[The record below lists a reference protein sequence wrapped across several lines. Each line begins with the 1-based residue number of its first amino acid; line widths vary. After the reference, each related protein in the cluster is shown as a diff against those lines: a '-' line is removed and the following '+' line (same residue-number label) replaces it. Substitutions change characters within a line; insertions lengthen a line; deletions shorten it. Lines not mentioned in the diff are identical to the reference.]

1 MEQYVKILAI
11 IAARE
16 GSKGLPQK
24 NVLDCA
30 GKPLIS
36 WTIEAA
42 SQANHVDQVLV
53 NTDSQAIADIA
64 EQYGAWVPFLRP
76 AELAQDESSI
86 IDVINDVIMRL
97 KRSQQQFDY
106 VMLLQPTSPLRSAKH
121 IDEAVEKY
129 FETKVSDEDTLISV
143 TQVDS
148 KALWVMGEDDDSGYI
163 FNHFDVNLSDNSRRQ
178 ALPDC
183 YVPNGAI
190 YLAKVDGFQGFYGKQ
205 TRSYLMDEISSLDI
219 DYQADLDRAD
229 DYLRNGPRAK
239 KS

>member
-1 MEQYVKILAI
+1 MAQYGKILAI

-30 GKPLIS
+30 GKPLIA
-36 WTIEAA
+36 WTVEAA
-42 SQANHVDQVLV
+42 LQSKYINQTLV
-53 NTDSQAIADIA
+53 NTDSQAIADVA
-64 EQYGAWVPFLRP
+64 EQFGAWIPFLRP

-97 KRSQQQFDY
+97 KISKQQFDY
-106 VMLLQPTSPLRSAKH
+106 VMLLQPTSPLRTAKH
-121 IDEAVEKY
+121 IDEAIEKY
-129 FETKVSDEDTLISV
+129 FSTKMSDKDTLISV
-143 TQVDS
+143 TKVDS
-148 KALWVMGEDDDSGYI
+148 KALWVLGEDDDSGYI

-190 YLAKVDGFQGFYGKQ
+190 YLARVDGFQGFYGKQ

-229 DYLRNGPRAK
+229 DYLRNGPRSK
-239 KS
+239 